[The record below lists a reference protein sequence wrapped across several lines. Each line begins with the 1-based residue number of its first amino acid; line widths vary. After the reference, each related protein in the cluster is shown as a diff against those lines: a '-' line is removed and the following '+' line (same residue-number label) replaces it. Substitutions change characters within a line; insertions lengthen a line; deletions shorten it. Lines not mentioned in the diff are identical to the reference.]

1 MMKNI
6 LLLFV
11 FALSI
16 PLRAQQLPQYSQY
29 MLNEMA
35 INPAVAGRDN
45 FTEVRTNNRHQ
56 WVGINDAPRTYMMT
70 IQGPIKNHKM
80 GLGMNLYTDIVGPTR
95 RTGISATYAY
105 HLKLTEEYKM
115 SFGLSAGL
123 MQWGIDGNKIT
134 LRDESDQQLLTSYRT
149 APVPDLGAGVYF
161 YKKDKFYVGLSLP
174 QIYQAPIELYAG
186 AYKNSRLVSQLN
198 FSGAYR
204 LDVDEDF
211 AIEPSFLFKY
221 VKPAPAKVDVGLR
234 GIYKKQIWLGAVY
247 RHMDAVSFLLGYMYK
262 DYLTIGYSY
271 DVTTTRIKNLSGGS
285 HEIMLGLRFSRRQA
299 ATWES
304 KQD

>member
-1 MMKNI
+1 MKQIILI
-6 LLLFV
+6 LLL
-11 FALSI
+11 ALSVQ
-16 PLRAQQLPQYSQY
+16 LSAQQLPQYSQY

-70 IQGPIKNHKM
+70 IQGPMKNQKM

-95 RTGISATYAY
+95 RTGISASYAY

-115 SFGLSAGL
+115 SFGLSAGV

-161 YKKDKFYVGLSLP
+161 YQKNKFYVGIALP

-198 FSGAYR
+198 FSGAYT
-204 LDVDEDF
+204 LQIDDDF
-211 AIEPSFLFKY
+211 AVEPSFLLKY
-221 VKPAPAKVDVGLR
+221 VKPAPVKVDIGAR
-234 GIYKKQIWLGAVY
+234 GIFKKQVWLGVVY

-271 DVTTTRIKNLSGGS
+271 DVSTTRIKKLSGGT
-285 HEIMLGLRFSRRQA
+285 HEIMLGLRFSKRQA
-299 ATWES
+299 ATWEA
-304 KQD
+304 KKD

>member
-1 MMKNI
+1 MKNVLII
-6 LLLFV
+6 LLVVISAYLG
-11 FALSI
+11 
-16 PLRAQQLPQYSQY
+16 AQQLPQYSQY

-45 FTEVRTNNRHQ
+45 YTEVRTNNRHQ
-56 WVGINDAPRTYMMT
+56 WVGITDAPRTYMMT
-70 IQGPIKNHKM
+70 VQGPMKNQKM

-95 RTGISATYAY
+95 RTGVSASYAY
-105 HLKLTEEYKM
+105 HLKLTEKYKM
-115 SFGLSAGL
+115 SFGLSAGV

-134 LRDESDQQLLTSYRT
+134 LRDQSDQQLLTSYRT
-149 APVPDLGAGVYF
+149 APVPDFGAGVYF
-161 YKKDKFYVGLSLP
+161 YEKNRFYVGIALP

-198 FSGAYR
+198 FSGGYTF
-204 LDVDEDF
+204 DVTEDF
-211 AIEPSFLFKY
+211 ALEPSFLFKY
-221 VKPAPAKVDVGLR
+221 VKPAPAKLDVGLR
-234 GIYKKQIWLGAVY
+234 GIFQKQIWLGAVY

-271 DVTTTRIKNLSGGS
+271 DVTTTRIQKLSGGT

-304 KQD
+304 KKD